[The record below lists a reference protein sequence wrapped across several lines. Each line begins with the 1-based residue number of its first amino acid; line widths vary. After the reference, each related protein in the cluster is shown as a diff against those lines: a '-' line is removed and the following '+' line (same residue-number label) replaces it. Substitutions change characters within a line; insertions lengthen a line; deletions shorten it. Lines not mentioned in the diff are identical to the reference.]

1 MKNNGQIEEEKIRKK
16 ALATIDNDEYFMQT
30 VKSQCR
36 VGQIFDNYKDMCET
50 LLEPVKSSNAKTAQ
64 LREWSRFMDFE
75 KLKGT
80 QKYCIN
86 KIYSKPKVK
95 EAASNSVYIKLIELL
110 FMYEL
115 SLHEGN
121 TCQYSRTK
129 LFRLLGMVNDNYLS
143 QNRDSIIKE
152 IRENRKKKKALA
164 ESRGI
169 IKSDANGGSNEVSSN
184 LPIVDDVEIN
194 HFIDKTTARLNDVLK
209 SALKSMRNRCL
220 IDFQEVIMIS
230 YNEEESV
237 NDDVFFD
244 SYKDAVEFDK
254 VNVVSNLREA
264 TDDEVSYIL
273 QVQKEVLNEM
283 GLTKIPFYNVK
294 NFYNK
299 VNERL
304 MTEKGWNRAY
314 KEYKV
319 IFNTKYISQ
328 DIPIVEEE
336 IKRLIEKNQLALNKN
351 IIQMLRKQGKSIKEK
366 NELEVLKNQVIRDEE
381 KKRIEEAGIGLVRV
395 QDNDEGYSTP
405 KKYELGSDFEKNRDK
420 LIEIF
425 IKL

>member
-1 MKNNGQIEEEKIRKK
+1 MQNNSQIKEENARKK

-30 VKSQCR
+30 IKSQCR

-50 LLEPVKSSNAKTAQ
+50 LLEPIKSSNAKTAQ

-75 KLKGT
+75 KLQGT

-86 KIYSKPKVK
+86 KIYSKPKAK

-115 SLHEGN
+115 SLHSGN

-143 QNRDSIIKE
+143 QNRDKVIKE
-152 IRENRKKKKALA
+152 IRENRKKNKALVDNK
-164 ESRGI
+164 GI
-169 IKSDANGGSNEVSSN
+169 IKSNPNDINSD
-184 LPIVDDVEIN
+184 LPNVDDVEIN

-220 IDFQEVIMIS
+220 IDFQEVMMIS
-230 YNEEESV
+230 YDEKETV
-237 NDDVFFD
+237 DDDVFFD
-244 SYKDAVEFDK
+244 SYKDAVDFDK
-254 VNVVSNLREA
+254 DDKSRMINHLREA

-294 NFYNK
+294 NFYSK
-299 VNERL
+299 VNDRL
-304 MTEKGWNRAY
+304 ANEKGWKRVY

-319 IFNTKYISQ
+319 IFNTKYIDQ
-328 DIPIVEEE
+328 DIPVVEEE
-336 IKRLIEKNQLALNKN
+336 VRQLIEKNQLTLNKN

-366 NELEVLKNQVIRDEE
+366 NELDVLKNQIIREEE
-381 KKRIEEAGIGLVRV
+381 KKKIKESGIGLVRV
-395 QDNDEGYSTP
+395 QDDNEGYTTA
-405 KKYELGSDFEKNRDK
+405 KKYALSSDFEKNRDK